1 VSKSILDGYVTVDQ
15 RIIAFKEAFPDGS
28 LQSEIVLLSDNKV
41 VIKAYAYRTPDD
53 LRPGVGHAAEI
64 IPGKT
69 SFQRDSE
76 LMVCETSAWGRAIA
90 ALGFEVK
97 RGVATQEE
105 VAAAQGRQSAPAAK
119 ADPAKVATPELQKK
133 VFDAAVAS
141 GLDVEQVKALVNL
154 STGKNKLDQLTY
166 QDCDVVLNEVNT
178 KGSRYQLALDVKK
191 VG

>member
-1 VSKSILDGYVTVDQ
+1 MSKSILDGYVTVDQ
-15 RIIAFKEAFPDGS
+15 RIIAFKEAFPEGS
-28 LQSEIVLLSDNKV
+28 LQSEIVLMSDNKV

-53 LRPGVGHAAEI
+53 LRPGVGHAAEV

-133 VFDAAVAS
+133 VFDAAVSS

>member
-1 VSKSILDGYVTVDQ
+1 MSKSILDGYVTVDQ
-15 RIIAFKEAFPDGS
+15 RIIAFKEAFPEGS
-28 LQSEIVLLSDNKV
+28 LQSEIVLMSDNRV
-41 VIKAYAYRTPDD
+41 VVKAYAYRTPDD
-53 LRPGVGHAAEI
+53 LRPGVGHAAEV

-133 VFDAAVAS
+133 VFDAAVSS

>member
-1 VSKSILDGYVTVDQ
+1 MSKSILDGYVTVDQ

-105 VAAAQGRQSAPAAK
+105 VAAAQGRQSAPASK

>member
-1 VSKSILDGYVTVDQ
+1 MSRSILDGYVTVDQ
-15 RIIAFKEAFPDGS
+15 RIVAFKEAFPEGS
-28 LQSEIVLLSDNKV
+28 LQSEIVLMSDNKV
-41 VIKAYAYRTPDD
+41 VIKAYAYRSPEDA
-53 LRPGVGHAAEI
+53 RPGIGHAAEV

-105 VAAAQGRQSAPAAK
+105 VAAAQGRQASPAVK
-119 ADPAKVATPELQKK
+119 TDPEKLATPDDQKK
-133 VFDAAVAS
+133 VFEVAVAS

-154 STGKNKLDQLTY
+154 STGKTKLDQLTY
-166 QDCDVVLNEVNT
+166 QDCDVILNEVNT
-178 KGSRYQLALDVKK
+178 KGSRYKLALDVKK

>member
-1 VSKSILDGYVTVDQ
+1 MSKSILDGYVTVDQ
-15 RIIAFKEAFPDGS
+15 RIIAFKEAFPEGS
-28 LQSEIVLLSDNKV
+28 LQSEIVLMSDNKV

-53 LRPGVGHAAEI
+53 LRPGVGHAAEV

>member
-1 VSKSILDGYVTVDQ
+1 MSKSILDGYVTVDQ
-15 RIIAFKEAFPDGS
+15 RIIAFKEAFPEGS
-28 LQSEIVLLSDNKV
+28 LQSEIVLMSDNRV
-41 VIKAYAYRTPDD
+41 VVKAYAYRTPDD
-53 LRPGVGHAAEI
+53 LRPGVGHAAEV

-119 ADPAKVATPELQKK
+119 ADSAKVATPELQKK

>member
-1 VSKSILDGYVTVDQ
+1 MSKSILDGYVTVDQ

-28 LQSEIVLLSDNKV
+28 LQSEIVLMSDNKV

-53 LRPGVGHAAEI
+53 LRPGVGHAAEV